1 MERQGSFFIHAFG
14 MRAANE
20 DALGRP
26 DNSLTFFVLL
36 IQEWRAEV
44 FDARAVII
52 VQNLANSARWTWNM
66 NMDMET
72 LHSCRALHRPPSTR
86 FDQPSHRF
94 GALDVLENGRVH
106 VEGVFVRL
114 FSCSPSSCSVAR
126 RRAAQSA
133 RRRARCSVARRRWV
147 CSVIFKNKDGESEG
161 EWGEIR

>member
-1 MERQGSFFIHAFG
+1 
-14 MRAANE
+14 
-20 DALGRP
+20 
-26 DNSLTFFVLL
+26 
-36 IQEWRAEV
+36 
-44 FDARAVII
+44 
-52 VQNLANSARWTWNM
+52 
-66 NMDMET
+66 MDMEHEHGHGDAAQLSRT
-72 LHSCRALHRPPSTR
+72 PPSTR

-126 RRAAQSA
+126 RR
-133 RRRARCSVARRRWV
+133 WV

>member
-1 MERQGSFFIHAFG
+1 
-14 MRAANE
+14 
-20 DALGRP
+20 
-26 DNSLTFFVLL
+26 
-36 IQEWRAEV
+36 
-44 FDARAVII
+44 
-52 VQNLANSARWTWNM
+52 
-66 NMDMET
+66 MDMEHEPGHGDAAQLSRT
-72 LHSCRALHRPPSTR
+72 PPSTR

-133 RRRARCSVARRRWV
+133 RRRARCSVARRR
-147 CSVIFKNKDGESEG
+147 SAQLYKNKDGESEG